1 MRCKKCKTKNDSKAV
16 YCSNCGEPL
25 EKRDKKKTVVIVSMI
40 VIILIAIIG
49 GIFLANT
56 KIKEKEYQDKIE
68 TAQRYV
74 EEKEYEK
81 AEETYLEAIDIEPK
95 KSQAYV
101 ELADVYV
108 EQDEYDQALEII
120 EKAIENVVDEDLDE
134 VKKKKDSIEQLA
146 NNKEFTDEDFLE
158 ILKQSV
164 GNENIFDYIREDFD
178 GDGNLEMFAFT
189 GDYDGYLYG
198 NVKIY
203 FVSKDGE
210 VSFVAS
216 QPAGILSYDHEITN
230 KYLNADKFK
239 FIVWEETYGG
249 SGSTSYIYGVKD
261 GMWYELDLS
270 GQYQGFRRSK
280 EDYDGFEM
288 FVGFESDFSN
298 GYHDWIPVGIMF
310 DYNQKEFIL
319 TGELAWKDSY

>member
-1 MRCKKCKTKNDSKAV
+1 MIVQKN
-16 YCSNCGEPL
+16 
-25 EKRDKKKTVVIVSMI
+25 KKKKIIMVVSII
-40 VIILIAIIG
+40 VIILMAGIG
-49 GIFLANT
+49 SFILANA
-56 KIKEKEYQDKIE
+56 KINEREYQNKIA

-81 AEETYLEAIDIEPK
+81 AEEIYLEAIDIEPK
-95 KSQAYV
+95 KSQAYI

-108 EQDEYDQALEII
+108 EQNEYDRALEII
-120 EKAIENVVDEDLDE
+120 EKAIDNVVDKDLDE
-134 VKKKKDSIEQLA
+134 MKTKKDSIEELVT
-146 NNKEFTDEDFLE
+146 NREFTDENLLE
-158 ILKQSV
+158 ILKENI
-164 GNENIFDYIREDFD
+164 GNENVFDYIREDFD

-189 GDYDGYLYG
+189 GNYDGYLYV

-203 FVSKDGE
+203 FVSKDNK
-210 VSFVAS
+210 VSFVAN
-216 QPAGILSYDHEITN
+216 QPAGILSYDNESTH

-239 FIVWEETYGG
+239 FIVWEGTYGG

-261 GMWYELDLS
+261 DMWYELDLS

-288 FVGFESDFSN
+288 FVGFKGDFSN
-298 GYHDWIPVGIMF
+298 GYHDWVPIGIMF
-310 DYNQKEFIL
+310 DYNQKEFVL